1 MELII
6 LIVVGLLGIVIAGL
20 GLVKAYSL
28 RMTEPKQELQEKL
41 DQLEKEVQELKN
53 QKWKNYGFKDKF
65 WMGKWGD
72 LKNNKWQ
79 NDHEI

>member
-28 RMTEPKQELQEKL
+28 KMTEPKQELQEKL

-53 QKWKNYGFKDKF
+53 QK
-65 WMGKWGD
+65 
-72 LKNNKWQ
+72 
-79 NDHEI
+79 